1 METYEKLG
9 VFYLGKEYDLKN
21 KKLSSNYILYDSKD
35 LVTHAVCVGM
45 TGSGKTG
52 LCLGLIE
59 EAAMDG
65 IPAILVDPKGDLS
78 DLLLT
83 FPELRPQDFE
93 PWVNPDDANQKGL
106 SVAEFA
112 AQQAEMWKKGL
123 ADWDESGE
131 RIQRLRQ
138 TTDFR
143 IYTPGSNAGLPVSIL
158 SSFAVPPQPILDD
171 DELLRDRISS
181 TVTSLLG
188 LVGIEVEPMQSREHI
203 LLSNLLESSWRS
215 GRDMDLASLI
225 SMVQTPPL
233 QKIGVLD
240 LETFYPSKDRFSLM
254 MALNNLLASPGF
266 KSWLEGEPLEIGKI
280 LYSPQGKPRV
290 AIFSIAHLGDSERMF
305 FTSLLLNQILGWMRT
320 QSGTTSLRAI
330 FYMDEIFGYL
340 PPVQNPPSKLPM
352 ITLLKQA
359 RAFGLGLVLATQNPV
374 DLDYKALSNTGTWF
388 IGRLQTERDKAR
400 LLDGL
405 EGAAASTGSNYDRQ
419 EMEKILAGL
428 GNRVF
433 LMNNTHEDQPV
444 IMQTR
449 WLMSYMR
456 GPLTRDQIKILM
468 DPFKSGIPK
477 QTILMPDTQSTT
489 SATTSPMPVMTG
501 QMPVIPS
508 DISRYFLPATK
519 PSSGEIVYQ
528 PDILGV
534 AKIRFSDDKLS
545 VDNTVNR
552 VFLTSISDLAIPVDW
567 AQAISLSI
575 DPNTMQKNPGINAR
589 FSELP
594 ASAMQKSNYDKWS
607 RDFATWLSSSQELIL
622 FKSASGMVSNPG
634 ESAGEFRVRLSQTH
648 REGRDIEVDKLRLK
662 YAPKIAALQEKI
674 RSAESVVNREKSQ
687 STSAGLQTAI
697 SVGATLLG
705 ALTGRKLF
713 SQTNLTH
720 AGTVA
725 RGVSRTM
732 DQSSDVKRA
741 QDNLKAYQEQLTAMN
756 AEFTAAQAS
765 LGVGVS
771 PENEVFDTVT
781 VKPKKTDISVQL
793 VTLVWAPFQVGQSR
807 INSIILNPLGI
818 KRWAANP
825 PSFFIFS
832 IDIRIYFLGL
842 SFP

>member
-106 SVAEFA
+106 SVTEFA
-112 AQQAEMWKKGL
+112 TQQAEMWKKGL

-131 RIQRLRQ
+131 RIQHLRQ

-225 SMVQTPPL
+225 SMVQNPPL

-240 LETFYPSKDRFSLM
+240 LETFYPNKDRFSLM

-290 AIFSIAHLGDSERMF
+290 AIFSIAHLGDNERMF

-352 ITLLKQA
+352 LTLLKQA

-477 QTILMPDTQSTT
+477 QTIFIPDTQSTT
-489 SATTSPMPVMTG
+489 TAATSPMPVMAG
-501 QMPVIPS
+501 QLPVFPS

-534 AKIRFSDDKLS
+534 AKIRFSDDKLRI
-545 VDNTVNR
+545 DNTVNR

-567 AQAISLSI
+567 AKANSLSI
-575 DPNTMQKNPGINAR
+575 DPNTLQKNASINAR
-589 FSELP
+589 FSDLP
-594 ASAMQKSNYDKWS
+594 ASALQKANYDKWS
-607 RDFATWLSSSQELIL
+607 RDFSTWLSGSQELIL
-622 FKSASGMVSNPG
+622 FKSASGMVSNLG
-634 ESAGEFRVRLSQTH
+634 ESEGEFRVRLSQTH
-648 REGRDIEVDKLRLK
+648 REGRDVEVDKLRLK

-713 SQTNLTH
+713 SRTNLSH

-725 RGVSRTM
+725 RGVTRTM

-771 PENEVFDTVT
+771 PEDEVFDTVI
-781 VKPKKTDISVQL
+781 VRPKKTDISVQL
-793 VTLVWAPFQVGQSR
+793 VTLVWAPFQVGQAGTT
-807 INSIILNPLGI
+807 PL
-818 KRWAANP
+818 
-825 PSFFIFS
+825 F
-832 IDIRIYFLGL
+832 
-842 SFP
+842 